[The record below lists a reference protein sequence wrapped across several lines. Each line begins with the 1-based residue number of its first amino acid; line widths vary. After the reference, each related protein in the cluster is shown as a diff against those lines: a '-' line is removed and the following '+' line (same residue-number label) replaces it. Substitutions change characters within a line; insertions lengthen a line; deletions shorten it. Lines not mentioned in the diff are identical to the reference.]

1 MKDRA
6 PIAVGVSQAAL
17 RRMERILRELPA
29 EVDGVYF
36 DDWFLSR
43 KYLTYL
49 CSWLK
54 YKLQLK
60 EKK

>member
-1 MKDRA
+1 MKGEA
-6 PIAVGVSQAAL
+6 PITVAVNKTTL

-29 EVDGVYF
+29 EVGGVYI
-36 DDWFLSR
+36 DDWFVSR
-43 KYLTYL
+43 KYLTHL

>member
-1 MKDRA
+1 
-6 PIAVGVSQAAL
+6 
-17 RRMERILRELPA
+17 MERVLRELPA
-29 EVDGVYF
+29 EVGGVYI
-36 DDWFLSR
+36 DDWFVSR
-43 KYLTYL
+43 KYLTHL